1 MSTKNIELI
10 EKKITPLLAEVLYFD
25 ITGDESLSQSAELL
39 SRANIH
45 LKALTTDRKLIT
57 DPIKASLKEIESRY
71 APAET
76 NLKQIIDVLRTK
88 QSTYQTAT
96 LKAQKKAE
104 DKIAARI
111 GIGSGKLK
119 LETAISKIED
129 LGTVT
134 TKITTNS
141 GKLSFRTD
149 KKLKITDETKIPR
162 EYLVPNESLILE
174 KLKSGSKIE
183 GCEIEEIQVPINRR
197 N

>member
-45 LKALTTDRKLIT
+45 LKALTTDKKLIT

-96 LKAQKKAE
+96 LKAQKEDE
-104 DKIAARI
+104 DKIASRI
-111 GIGSGKLK
+111 GTGSGKLK
-119 LETAISKIED
+119 LETAIAKIED
-129 LGTVT
+129 LGTIT

-149 KKLKITDETKIPR
+149 KKLKIIDLTKIPR
-162 EYLVPNESLILE
+162 EYLVPNESLILTDL
-174 KLKSGSKIE
+174 KLGKQIP

-197 N
+197 